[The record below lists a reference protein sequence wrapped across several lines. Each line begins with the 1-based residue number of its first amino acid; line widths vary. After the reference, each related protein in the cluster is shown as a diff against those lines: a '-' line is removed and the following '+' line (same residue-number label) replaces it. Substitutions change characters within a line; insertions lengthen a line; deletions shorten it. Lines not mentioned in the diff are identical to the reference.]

1 MAIILSGFHFPGTND
16 TLHLIFLLH
25 LYSKE
30 LFMQIKTTG
39 IVLHSIKH
47 TDSSTIFTVYTQQ
60 FGRVSYMVHGVNKK
74 KSVCRAAFLQP
85 LSIVELDVFHTPG
98 KDIQRI
104 KDMRM
109 EYQFTS
115 IPFNPI
121 KNSVALFLSEILYR
135 TLRQTEPDESL
146 FLFLEN
152 SIQQLDCC
160 EEGISNFHLV
170 FLIKLSRYL
179 GFEPSQEGDAG
190 KYFDLMNG
198 VFLNNRPLHMHFLLP
213 DTTTDFVSLLQTDY
227 TNMHWLILSREK
239 RTNLLKSLVE
249 YYRMHIPEFHG
260 LHSLAV
266 LQSLFD

>member
-1 MAIILSGFHFPGTND
+1 
-16 TLHLIFLLH
+16 
-25 LYSKE
+25 
-30 LFMQIKTTG
+30 MQIKTTG

-47 TDSSTIFTVYTQQ
+47 TDSSTIITIYTRQ
-60 FGRVSYMVHGVNKK
+60 FGRVSYMAYGVNKK
-74 KSVCRAAFLQP
+74 KSICRAALLQP
-85 LSIVELDVFHTPG
+85 LSILEMDVFHVPG

-104 KDMRM
+104 KDLKM
-109 EYQFTS
+109 ECLFTG

-121 KNSVALFLSEILYR
+121 KNSVALFLSEILFR
-135 TLRQTEPDESL
+135 TLRQSEPDENL

-160 EEGISNFHLV
+160 EEGIANFHLV

-179 GFEPSQEGDAG
+179 GFEPSLEDNNG

-198 VFLNNRPLHMHFLLP
+198 VFLKDKPLHVHFLLP
-213 DTTTDFVSLLQTDY
+213 ETTTDFVNLLQTDY
-227 TNMHWLILSREK
+227 TNMHKLILTREK

-249 YYRMHIPEFHG
+249 YYRLHIPEFHS
-260 LHSLAV
+260 LHSLTV

>member
-1 MAIILSGFHFPGTND
+1 
-16 TLHLIFLLH
+16 
-25 LYSKE
+25 
-30 LFMQIKTTG
+30 MQIKTTG

-47 TDSSTIFTVYTQQ
+47 TDSSTIITVYTRQ
-60 FGRVSYMVHGVNKK
+60 FGRVSYMVYGVNKK

-85 LSIVELDVFHTPG
+85 LSIVEMDVFHIPG

-104 KDMRM
+104 KDMKM
-109 EYQFTS
+109 EYQFTG

-121 KNSVALFLSEILYR
+121 KNSVALFLSEILFR
-135 TLRQTEPDESL
+135 TLRQTEPDENL

-160 EEGISNFHLV
+160 EEGIANFHLV

-179 GFEPSQEGDAG
+179 GFEPNLEDNNG

-198 VFLNNRPLHMHFLLP
+198 VFLKDKPLHAHFLLP
-213 DTTTDFVSLLQTDY
+213 ETATDFVSLLQTDY
-227 TNMHWLILSREK
+227 SDMHKLILTRGK

-249 YYRMHIPEFHG
+249 YYRLHIPEFHG

>member
-1 MAIILSGFHFPGTND
+1 
-16 TLHLIFLLH
+16 
-25 LYSKE
+25 
-30 LFMQIKTTG
+30 MQIKTTG

-47 TDSSTIFTVYTQQ
+47 TDSSTIITVYTRQ
-60 FGRVSYMVHGVNKK
+60 FGRVSYMVYGVNKK

-85 LSIVELDVFHTPG
+85 LSIVEMDVFHIPG

-104 KDMRM
+104 KDMKM
-109 EYQFTS
+109 ECQFTS

-121 KNSVALFLSEILYR
+121 KNSVALFLSEILFR
-135 TLRQTEPDESL
+135 TLRQTEPDENL

-160 EEGISNFHLV
+160 EEGIANFHLV

-179 GFEPSQEGDAG
+179 GFEPNMEDNNG

-198 VFLNNRPLHMHFLLP
+198 VFLKDKPLHAHFLLP
-213 DTTTDFVSLLQTDY
+213 ETATDFISLLQTDY
-227 TNMHWLILSREK
+227 SNMHKLILTREK

-249 YYRMHIPEFHG
+249 YYRLHIPEFHG